1 MSHAAV
7 VSDLTAARRWRIV
20 LARDPRYDGA
30 FVYGVRSTGIYCR
43 PSCPRRRPRRAQ
55 VDFFPV
61 PEVAEQA
68 GFRPCRRCRP
78 GQAAAPDP
86 RVPLV
91 RAACRLIDAHPDAP
105 ASLAVLSARTGV
117 TAHRLLRAFQRVLGI
132 SPRQYRD
139 ARRLDR
145 FKTELRTRRRV
156 SPALYEA
163 GYGSTSRVYER
174 AHAQLGM
181 TPATY
186 GRGGVGTQISYTTA
200 PCPLGRLLVARTARG
215 ICRVSLGTSVD
226 ELTASL
232 RAEFPAAEI
241 RRDQGLLATSVGAI
255 LGYLAGERA
264 LDLPLDVRA
273 TAFQRRVW
281 EALRR
286 IPYGRTRSYAQVAR
300 AIGHPTATRAVAR
313 ACATNPAALVIPCH
327 RVVRAD
333 GGLGGYRWGIERKRA
348 LLERERERTTP

>member
-1 MSHAAV
+1 MSAAAIV
-7 VSDLTAARRWRIV
+7 ADLTAARRWRIV

-30 FVYGVRSTGIYCR
+30 FVYAVRSTGIYCR
-43 PSCPRRRPRRAQ
+43 PSCPSRRPRRAQ

-61 PEVAEQA
+61 PELAERA

-78 GQAAAPDP
+78 GEAPAPDP

-186 GRGGVGTQISYTTA
+186 GRGGLGTRIAYTTA
-200 PCPLGRLLVARTARG
+200 VCPLGRLLVARTARG
-215 ICRVSLGTSVD
+215 ICRVSLGNNVA
-226 ELTASL
+226 ELEASL
-232 RAEFPAAEI
+232 RAEFPAADI
-241 RRDQGLLATSVGAI
+241 RRDQGILASAVGAI
-255 LGYLAGERA
+255 LGYLGGERA

-286 IPYGRTRSYAQVAR
+286 IPYGSTRSYAQVAG

-348 LLERERERTTP
+348 LLDRERERGTP

>member
-1 MSHAAV
+1 
-7 VSDLTAARRWRIV
+7 
-20 LARDPRYDGA
+20 
-30 FVYGVRSTGIYCR
+30 
-43 PSCPRRRPRRAQ
+43 
-55 VDFFPV
+55 V
-61 PEVAEQA
+61 PEVAERE

-78 GQAAAPDP
+78 GEAAAPDP

-145 FKTELRTRRRV
+145 FKTGLRTRRRV

-174 AHAQLGM
+174 SDVQLGM

-186 GRGGVGTQISYTTA
+186 SRGGAGTQISYTTA
-200 PCPLGRLLVARTARG
+200 PCPLGRLLVAQTPRG
-215 ICRVSLGTSVD
+215 ICRVSLGNNVD
-226 ELTASL
+226 ELEASL
-232 RAEFPAAEI
+232 RVEFPAAEI
-241 RRDQGLLATSVGAI
+241 RRDQGMLATSVGAI
-255 LGYLAGERA
+255 LGYLGGERA

-286 IPYGRTRSYAQVAR
+286 IPYGSTRSYAQVAR

-348 LLERERERTTP
+348 LLVAERERATP

>member
-1 MSHAAV
+1 
-7 VSDLTAARRWRIV
+7 
-20 LARDPRYDGA
+20 
-30 FVYGVRSTGIYCR
+30 
-43 PSCPRRRPRRAQ
+43 
-55 VDFFPV
+55 
-61 PEVAEQA
+61 
-68 GFRPCRRCRP
+68 
-78 GQAAAPDP
+78 
-86 RVPLV
+86 VPLV

-117 TAHRLLRAFQRVLGI
+117 TAHRLLRAFQQVLGI

-139 ARRLDR
+139 ARRLNR

-163 GYGSTSRVYER
+163 GYGSTSRVYEQ

-186 GRGGVGTQISYTTA
+186 SRGGAGTRISYTTA
-200 PCPLGRLLVARTARG
+200 PCALGRLLVAQTARG
-215 ICRVSLGTSVD
+215 ICRISLGTNAD
-226 ELTASL
+226 ELAASL

-241 RRDQGLLATSVGAI
+241 RRDTGMLGASVGAI
-255 LGYLAGERA
+255 LRYLGGERA

-286 IPYGRTRSYAQVAR
+286 IPYGSTRSYAQVAR

-313 ACATNPAALVIPCH
+313 ACAMNPAALVIPCH

-348 LLERERERTTP
+348 LLERERERATP